1 MRYPILYGVCIIVCV
16 QFVAKFGKTVSDTTK
31 MRFSCDEIVS
41 VALINIQT
49 AVVSKVQQLRT

>member
-16 QFVAKFGKTVSDTTK
+16 HFVPKFGKTVSDTTK
-31 MRFSCDEIVS
+31 MRFSCNEIVS
-41 VALINIQT
+41 VALINKQT